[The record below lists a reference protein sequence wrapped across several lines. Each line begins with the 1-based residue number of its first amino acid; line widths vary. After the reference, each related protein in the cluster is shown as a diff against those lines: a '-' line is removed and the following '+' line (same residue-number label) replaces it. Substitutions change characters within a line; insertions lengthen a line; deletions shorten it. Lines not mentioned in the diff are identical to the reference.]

1 MELIIMTKEIKDF
14 VKNYWKYY
22 LRLEAEFIH
31 TLKYVEF
38 SKDNYKTYSLEYL
51 RLYLAVCSEI
61 DVMGK
66 VFAKKRNPNFDGSKA
81 NIQKWWYEIQT
92 VHTANGL
99 ALNMQE
105 VHFLDIESFKPW
117 ENYAIERYN
126 NRKGSICY
134 KLSTSINAQ
143 TPFWWTQYNKVKHER
158 TQQKEEGGTN
168 YNNANLKNLSRAFG
182 ALFILENTFLNKYT
196 VKEDFSKIEE
206 SHLFSI

>member
-1 MELIIMTKEIKDF
+1 MTNESKDF
-14 VKNYWKYY
+14 IKNYWNYY
-22 LRLEAEFIH
+22 LRLEVEFIH

-61 DVMGK
+61 DVVGK
-66 VFAKKRNPNFDGSKA
+66 VFAKKQNPNFDGSKA

-92 VHTANGL
+92 VRTANGL

-105 VHFLDIESFKPW
+105 VSFLDIESFIPW
-117 ENYAIERYN
+117 ERYLIERYSN
-126 NRKGSICY
+126 IRGFSGY
-134 KLSTSINAQ
+134 RLSTSINAQ

-182 ALFILENTFLNKYT
+182 ALFILENTFLNMNA
-196 VKEDFSKIEE
+196 DSAMLQKIEK
-206 SHLFSI
+206 SHLFQN